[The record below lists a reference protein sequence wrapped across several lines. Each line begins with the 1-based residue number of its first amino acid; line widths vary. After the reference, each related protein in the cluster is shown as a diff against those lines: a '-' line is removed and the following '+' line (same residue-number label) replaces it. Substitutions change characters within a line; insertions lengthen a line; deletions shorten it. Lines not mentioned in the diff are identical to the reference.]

1 MSNLAVISFS
11 KLVAKVPKR
20 SVLLKKYP
28 YNQAIMILSKDWNIS
43 IGADEILRGQGADPQ
58 IVRDSKPALLQAAE
72 RARAEG
78 LALIHP
84 MAITTEVVVK
94 EHRHERIRLV
104 GGMALTGPLV
114 THQLGGAQRV
124 AAAVCTIG
132 PELENTTANIF
143 SDDPL
148 YALALDGLGNAAVE
162 SLAQQVC
169 GQIAGKVKDE
179 GLQASSP
186 LSPGAPEWPVE
197 VGQPQIFALLD
208 PSKAGVRLS
217 SGGMMIPKKS
227 VSFVVGLG
235 QEMSQ
240 TSMCSICSLQN
251 TCRYRD
257 A

>member
-1 MSNLAVISFS
+1 MRTPINTFY
-11 KLVAKVPKR
+11 P
-20 SVLLKKYP
+20 LLSALLCRECP
-28 YNQAIMILSKDWNIS
+28 YNQAIMNLPKDWNIS
-43 IGADEILRGQGADPQ
+43 IGVDEILRGQGADPQ
-58 IVRDSKPALLQAAE
+58 IVHTRKPALLKAAE
-72 RARAEG
+72 RACAEG
-78 LALIHP
+78 SGLIHP
-84 MAITTEVVVK
+84 MAITAEVAVK
-94 EHRHERIRLV
+94 EHRHERIRLI

-114 THQLGGAQRV
+114 TRQLGGAQRV
-124 AAAVCTIG
+124 TAAVCTIG
-132 PELENTTANIF
+132 SELENTTANMF
-143 SDDPL
+143 SEDPL

-169 GQIAGKVKDE
+169 GQIAEQVKEE

-208 PSKAGVRLS
+208 PNKAGVKLS

-240 TSMCSICSLQN
+240 ASMCSVCSLQN
-251 TCRYRD
+251 TCRYQN